1 MPKISIDQAIEDIRN
16 GKMVILVDDEDRENE
31 GDLTMAA
38 EKVSPEAINFMAKYG
53 RGLICLSLTTQKCAQ
68 LDLPLM
74 VQNNTSPFETG
85 FTVSIEAKC
94 GVTTGISAAD
104 RATTI
109 AAAAV
114 CAPPSISFAAVADD
128 AKPGHLTRPGHI
140 FPLRARD
147 GGVMVRVGQTEGSV
161 DLSRLAGLKPA
172 GVICE
177 IMDDDGT
184 MARMPALEEFSQ
196 QHGIGICTIADL
208 VEHRIRTES
217 FVHRAAETIIP
228 TLHGGDFKMIAFEN
242 DVDHLTHIA
251 LVKGEIDPETPTMV
265 RVHSECMTGDIFG
278 SMRCDC
284 GDQLHKA
291 MAMVAAE
298 GSGVILYL
306 RQEGRGIGLIN
317 KLKAYELQR
326 CKGMDT
332 VEANLKLGFKDD
344 MRDYGIGAQMLVNIG
359 VRKMRLLTNNPKKMV
374 GLQGYGLSME
384 EQVPIEVEPNEY
396 NRCYLECKK
405 LKMGHTLSFEE
416 TVKHQ

>member
-1 MPKISIDQAIEDIRN
+1 MPKITIDQAIENIRA
-16 GKMVILVDDEDRENE
+16 GKMVVLVDDEDRENE

-38 EKVSPEAINFMAKYG
+38 EKVTPEAINFMAKYG
-53 RGLICLSLTTQKCAQ
+53 RGLICLSLTAERCAR
-68 LDLPLM
+68 LNLPMM

-85 FTVSIEAKC
+85 FTVSIEARC

-109 AAAAV
+109 AT
-114 CAPPSISFAAVADD
+114 AVADD
-128 AKPGHLTRPGHI
+128 AKPGDLTRPGHI

-147 GGVMVRVGQTEGSV
+147 GGVMVRVGQTEGSL
-161 DLSRLAGLKPA
+161 DLARLAGLKPA

-177 IMDDDGT
+177 IMDEDGT
-184 MARMPALEEFSQ
+184 MARMPALEKFSQ
-196 QHGIGICTIADL
+196 RHGIGICTIADL

-217 FVHRAAETIIP
+217 FVHRAAEALIP

-242 DVDHLTHIA
+242 DLDNLTHIA
-251 LVKGEIDPETPTMV
+251 LVKGEIDPERATMV

-291 MAMVAAE
+291 MAMVAQE
-298 GSGVILYL
+298 GAGVILYL

-344 MRDYGIGAQMLVNIG
+344 MRDYGLGAQMLVDIG

-374 GLQGYGLSME
+374 GLQGYGLSVVD
-384 EQVPIEVEPNEY
+384 QVPIEVEPNEY

-405 LKMGHTLSFEE
+405 LKMGHMLHLDLTQN
-416 TVKHQ
+416 HQ